1 MRTVG
6 QNKPKPVE
14 EPPDPLAYYKS
25 IQVTPE
31 EREKSRAEMLKR
43 IEEASRNG
51 VYEKIIS
58 LRGKVHF
65 DMEDL
70 LEARGKG
77 RRR

>member
-1 MRTVG
+1 MG
-6 QNKPKPVE
+6 QKKPKPVE
-14 EPPDPLAYYKS
+14 ESPDPLAYYKS

-31 EREKSRAEMLKR
+31 ERAKGRAEMLER
-43 IEEASRNG
+43 IEEARRNG
-51 VYEKIIS
+51 VYENIIS
-58 LRGKVHF
+58 LRGKVHL